1 LLLDEFEKI
10 YLNSSEACSNEF
22 DRNLLFQH
30 SLSNILCLGRHT
42 ITGLL
47 CTSGKQFKDWSS
59 DYRFYSKE
67 RFNSD
72 IIFDQ
77 IRSSICSKL
86 EKSKPLVV
94 AMDDSIIKKVG
105 TKIHGVAYRRDPMG
119 PPFQVNF
126 IRGQRVLQISA
137 AVPSDSGSA
146 RMIPISFSHAP
157 SVKKPNSKASPELQE
172 QYKEEKKQKNLSK
185 QGLKQIKNL
194 RCDMVQER
202 DLWLTVD
209 GSYTNSNVLKGL
221 PEKTTLIGR
230 IRSDAKLYY
239 PPNDFKKCGR
249 MKFYGKRAPTPEEL
263 RQNKEIPYQ
272 IVPAYAAGKMHDFK
286 VKTIE
291 LVKWKSAGGKHNLKV
306 VVIAPLAYRL
316 TLNGKTLYRNP
327 AYLICTN
334 PLLSI
339 EEILQAYLWRWD
351 IELNNRDEKTIF
363 GLGQAQVRNEKSVE
377 QTMKLSVASYSS
389 LLLAGIN
396 AFGTNNTEQLLP
408 PTKWMA
414 KKKKERA
421 STQDYLSKLR
431 HEVWSRSLNNSSLG
445 GFDNGHEPSTKP
457 MKFKPPIFNALFYGA
472 RA

>member
-1 LLLDEFEKI
+1 MLLDEFQKI
-10 YLNSSEACSNEF
+10 YLNSSKACPNVC

-59 DYRFYSKE
+59 AYRFYSKD

-72 IIFDQ
+72 VVFDH
-77 IRSSICSKL
+77 IRTSICNKL
-86 EKSKPLVV
+86 DKSKPLVV

-137 AVPSDSGSA
+137 AVPSDNGSA

-157 SVKKPNSKASPELQE
+157 SVKKPNSKASPELQNK
-172 QYKEEKKQKNLSK
+172 YKEEKKQKNLSM

-194 RCDMVQER
+194 RRDLDNER
-202 DLWLTVD
+202 GLWLTVD

-221 PEKTTLIGR
+221 PENTTLIGR

-239 PPNDFKKCGR
+239 LPYTSSQTGRRKC
-249 MKFYGKRAPTPEEL
+249 YGERAPTPEEL
-263 RQNKEIPYQ
+263 RQNVAIPYQ
-272 IVPAYAAGKMHDFK
+272 PARAFAAGKYHDFK

-291 LVKWKSAGGKHNLKV
+291 MVRWKAAGGKQNLKV
-306 VVIAPLAYRL
+306 LVIAPLAYKL
-316 TLNGKTLYRNP
+316 TINGKAFYREP

-334 PLLSI
+334 PSLSN

-363 GLGQAQVRNEKSVE
+363 GLGQAQVRSEKSVE

-396 AFGTNNTEQLLP
+396 AFGTNSTEQLLP

-431 HEVWSRSLNNSSLG
+431 HEVWSLSLNNSSLS
-445 GFDNGHEPSTKP
+445 GFDKRQDHNTKSI
-457 MKFKPPIFNALFYGA
+457 KLKSPIFDALFYGA
-472 RA
+472 KV

>member
-1 LLLDEFEKI
+1 M
-10 YLNSSEACSNEF
+10 NSSNACSNDS
-22 DRNLLFQH
+22 DRKLLFQH

-42 ITGLL
+42 ITGLM
-47 CTSGKQFKDWSS
+47 CTSGKQFNDWTN

-72 IIFDQ
+72 VIFDQ
-77 IRSSICSKL
+77 IRSSICHKL
-86 EKSKPLVV
+86 DKSKPLVA
-94 AMDDSIIKKVG
+94 AMDDSIVKKVG
-105 TKIHGVAYRRDPMG
+105 TKIPGVAYRRDPMG

-137 AVPSDSGSA
+137 AVPSINSSA

-157 SVKKPNSKASPELQE
+157 SAKKPNRNASPELKE
-172 QYKEEKKQKNLSK
+172 QFKEEKKQKNLSK
-185 QGLKQIKNL
+185 QGLKQIKKL
-194 RCDMVQER
+194 RCEMDKER
-202 DLWLTVD
+202 DLLIAVD

-239 PPNDFKKCGR
+239 LPSTSGKIGRKKL
-249 MKFYGKRAPTPEEL
+249 YGEEAPTPEEL
-263 RQNKEIPYQ
+263 RQNLAIPYHS
-272 IVPAYAAGKMHDFK
+272 VRAYAAGKMHDFK
-286 VKTIE
+286 VKSIE
-291 LVKWKSAGGKHNLKV
+291 HVKWKAAGGKHNLKV
-306 VVIAPLAYRL
+306 LVIAPLAYKL
-316 TLNGKTLYRNP
+316 TINGKTLYRDP

-334 PLLSI
+334 PLLSD

-396 AFGTNNTEQLLP
+396 AYGENNIEQLLP

-414 KKKKERA
+414 KKNKLRA
-421 STQDYLSKLR
+421 STQDYLSLLR
-431 HEVWSRSLNNSSLG
+431 HQVWSLSLNNSSFE
-445 GFDNGHEPSTKP
+445 GFDNSSEHNTKP
-457 MKFKPPIFNALFYGA
+457 LKFKPPLFNALFYGA